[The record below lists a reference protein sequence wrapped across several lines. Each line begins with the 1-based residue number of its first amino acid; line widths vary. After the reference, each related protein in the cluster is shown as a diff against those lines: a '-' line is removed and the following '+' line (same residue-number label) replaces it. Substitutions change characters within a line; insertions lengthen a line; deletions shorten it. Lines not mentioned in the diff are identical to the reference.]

1 MKTLDLTGTVA
12 IVTGGNG
19 GIGLG
24 IAKGLAEA
32 GAQVMISGRN
42 SEKNAA
48 ALNVLREINRQC
60 GATVCDVND
69 ADSVTAL
76 LDQVRETMG
85 PVDILVNNAGIA
97 IGEPPEQISAAAWDT
112 VLDTNLK
119 SVFQLCQAAFPDL
132 KHQSNSGHPGKII
145 NIGSMYSLFG
155 GARVTSYSASK
166 GGVVQLTKALAVAWA
181 PDNIQVN
188 AILPGWIDTNL
199 TAAVKEDAPFMK
211 GIEARTPAGRFG
223 LPDELG
229 GAAVFLAS
237 QSANFVTGVALPV
250 DGGYSVG

>member
-97 IGEPPEQISAAAWDT
+97 IGEPPEQISAAAWI
-112 VLDTNLK
+112 
-119 SVFQLCQAAFPDL
+119 SF
-132 KHQSNSGHPGKII
+132 S
-145 NIGSMYSLFG
+145 
-155 GARVTSYSASK
+155 
-166 GGVVQLTKALAVAWA
+166 
-181 PDNIQVN
+181 
-188 AILPGWIDTNL
+188 
-199 TAAVKEDAPFMK
+199 
-211 GIEARTPAGRFG
+211 TPI
-223 LPDELG
+223 
-229 GAAVFLAS
+229 
-237 QSANFVTGVALPV
+237 
-250 DGGYSVG
+250 